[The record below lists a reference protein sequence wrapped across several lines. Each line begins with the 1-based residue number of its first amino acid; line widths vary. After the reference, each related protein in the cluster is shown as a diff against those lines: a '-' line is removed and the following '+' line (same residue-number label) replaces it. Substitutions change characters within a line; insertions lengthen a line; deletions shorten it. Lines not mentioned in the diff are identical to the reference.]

1 MTAPG
6 MAPHQATDGQEGAP
20 ASTMDP
26 NGLIGIG
33 RARRQVAAPGG
44 APGAVLLVDRDHR
57 ENDPRC
63 QSRRPSL
70 VCGRD
75 RAPLA
80 HQRLHRAHRPAAAT
94 PVTAP
99 APVSP
104 TAARRAWIIA
114 FLNSVN
120 GSPAAPGPVLTRY
133 APAGV
138 SSYASTNR
146 PRNWRRSRFLTTA
159 LPTFRLIAK
168 ANCGRDQEGS
178 TRYVMETEPAFPRL
192 PDRRRAENVCLERIR
207 SILVL
212 GTGIL
217 GSGEVTQRADDAPSV
232 GATE

>member
-6 MAPHQATDGQEGAP
+6 MAAHQATDSQEGP
-20 ASTMDP
+20 STGTVDP
-26 NGLIGIG
+26 NGLIGVG
-33 RARRQVAAPGG
+33 RARGQIAAPGR
-44 APGAVLLVDRDHR
+44 ASHPVLLVEADERKG
-57 ENDPRC
+57 NTSCP
-63 QSRRPSL
+63 SRPNL
-70 VCGRD
+70 VPGRD
-75 RAPLA
+75 RGPLG
-80 HQRLHRAHRPAAAT
+80 HRGLGASHRPAAVT

-120 GSPAAPGPVLTRY
+120 ESPAAPGPVLTRY

-138 SSYASTNR
+138 SSWASTNR
-146 PRNWRRSRFLTTA
+146 ARNWRRRRFLTTA

-168 ANCGRDQEGS
+168 ANCGRDQECS
-178 TRYVMETEPAFPRL
+178 SRYVTETEPAFPRL

-217 GSGEVTQRADDAPSV
+217 SSGEVTLRADDAPSI

>member
-6 MAPHQATDGQEGAP
+6 MAPHQAPHSQEGAP
-20 ASTMDP
+20 TGTMDP
-26 NGLIGIG
+26 DGLIGVV
-33 RARRQVAAPGG
+33 RACRQVAAPGR
-44 APGAVLLVDRDHR
+44 APHAVLLVEPDHR
-57 ENDPRC
+57 EGHP
-63 QSRRPSL
+63 SGETRRPIL
-70 VCGRD
+70 VPGRD
-75 RAPLA
+75 RTPLA
-80 HQRLHRAHRPAAAT
+80 NRWLSATHRPAAVT

-133 APAGV
+133 APGGV
-138 SSYASTNR
+138 SSWASTNR
-146 PRNWRRSRFLTTA
+146 PRNWRRRRFLTTA

-168 ANCGRDQEGS
+168 ANCGRDQES
-178 TRYVMETEPAFPRL
+178 SSRYVMESEPAFPRL

-212 GTGIL
+212 GTGTL
-217 GSGEVTQRADDAPSV
+217 DSGEVTQRADDAPSV

>member
-1 MTAPG
+1 
-6 MAPHQATDGQEGAP
+6 
-20 ASTMDP
+20 MDP
-26 NGLIGIG
+26 NGLIGVS
-33 RARRQVAAPGG
+33 RARRQVTAPGR
-44 APGAVLLVDRDHR
+44 APRTVLLVDPDHR
-57 ENDPRC
+57 EGHPSC
-63 QSRRPSL
+63 QSRWANL
-70 VCGRD
+70 VLGRD
-75 RAPLA
+75 QAPLA
-80 HQRLHRAHRPAAAT
+80 DHRLSATHRPAAVT

-114 FLNSVN
+114 CLNSVN

-138 SSYASTNR
+138 SSCASTNR
-146 PRNWRRSRFLTTA
+146 PRSWRRRRFLTTA

-168 ANCGRDQEGS
+168 ANCGRDQEAS
-178 TRYVMETEPAFPRL
+178 SRYVMETEPAFPRL

-212 GTGIL
+212 GTGTL
-217 GSGEVTQRADDAPSV
+217 DSGEVTQRADDAPSV